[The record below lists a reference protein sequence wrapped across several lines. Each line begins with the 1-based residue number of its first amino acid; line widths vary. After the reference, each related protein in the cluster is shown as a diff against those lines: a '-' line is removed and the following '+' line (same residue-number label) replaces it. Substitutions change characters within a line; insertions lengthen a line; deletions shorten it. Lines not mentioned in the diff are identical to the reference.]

1 MNGKP
6 VTIRTLDLGPDKY
19 PAYLRL
25 PREDNPFLGWRS
37 IRISLEMADVFKVQL
52 RAVLRAGAHGPVR
65 ILFPMISSVEEI
77 LQVKEILTQ
86 VKEDLRQEGKVFDPW
101 MPIGVM
107 IEVPA
112 AVWLA
117 DRLAKEVDFF
127 SIGTNDLIQ
136 YLLAV
141 DRNNRKVAPLY
152 EPLHPAVLTAVSG
165 AVRAAKRAG
174 KRVSMCG
181 EMAADPL
188 CTLLLLG
195 MGLDE
200 LSMEPFFVPVIK
212 RVIRSLSYTRAQR
225 LTQEVLK
232 METVQ
237 EVKGRLFE
245 ELRQLGMIELVE
257 MYH

>member
-1 MNGKP
+1 
-6 VTIRTLDLGPDKY
+6 
-19 PAYLRL
+19 
-25 PREDNPFLGWRS
+25 
-37 IRISLEMADVFKVQL
+37 
-52 RAVLRAGAHGPVR
+52 
-65 ILFPMISSVEEI
+65 MISSVEE
-77 LQVKEILTQ
+77 LGQVKQLLAQAKAELS
-86 VKEDLRQEGKVFDPW
+86 QEGTAFDAA
-101 MPIGVM
+101 MPIGIMV
-107 IEVPA
+107 EVPA
-112 AVWLA
+112 AVWMA
-117 DRLAKEVDFF
+117 DRLVREVDFF

-141 DRNNRKVAPLY
+141 DRNNPKVAPLY
-152 EPLHPAVLTAVSG
+152 EPLHPAVLKAVFST
-165 AVRAAKRAG
+165 VQAAKHAG

-212 RVIRSLSYTRAQR
+212 RVIRSLSAKSARR
-225 LTQEVLK
+225 LTQEVVR

-237 EVKGRLFE
+237 QVKGRLFKE
-245 ELRQLGMIELVE
+245 IKQLGMIDLVE

>member
-1 MNGKP
+1 
-6 VTIRTLDLGPDKY
+6 
-19 PAYLRL
+19 
-25 PREDNPFLGWRS
+25 
-37 IRISLEMADVFKVQL
+37 
-52 RAVLRAGAHGPVR
+52 
-65 ILFPMISSVEEI
+65 MISSVEEI

-101 MPIGVM
+101 MPIGAM

-117 DRLAKEVDFF
+117 DRLAREVDFF

-141 DRNNRKVAPLY
+141 DRNNRKVASLY
-152 EPLHPAVLTAVSG
+152 DPLHPAVLSAVAR
-165 AVRAAKRAG
+165 AVQAAKRAG

-188 CTLLLLG
+188 CTLLLIG

-212 RVIRSLSYTRAQR
+212 RVIRSLSYARAQR
-225 LTQEVLK
+225 LTEEVLRL
-232 METVQ
+232 ETAQ

-245 ELRQLGMIELVE
+245 EIKQLGMIELVE